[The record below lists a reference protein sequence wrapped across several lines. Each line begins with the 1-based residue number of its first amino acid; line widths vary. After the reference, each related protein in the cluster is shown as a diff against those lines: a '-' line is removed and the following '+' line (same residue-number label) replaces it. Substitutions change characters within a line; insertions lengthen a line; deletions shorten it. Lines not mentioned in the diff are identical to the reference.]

1 MIVLSKDIITECEK
15 FINKNLKQRDDLFE
29 IVETYS
35 LLNDVKGFE
44 EFCFTGKYVN
54 GLFRVLTNSSS
65 IPEVTNIDHVKK
77 DISENL
83 EKINLE
89 LSRISKSLSTES
101 KERIENKYLKLSG
114 ESLQNLKYL
123 IEDLDHLKKYINHLK
138 RKS

>member
-101 KERIENKYLKLSG
+101 KERIENKYLKLSS

>member
-1 MIVLSKDIITECEK
+1 MIVLSKDIIIECEK
-15 FINKNLKQRDDLFE
+15 FINTNLKQRDDLFE

>member
-83 EKINLE
+83 EKINFE
-89 LSRISKSLSTES
+89 LIRISKSLSTES
-101 KERIENKYLKLSG
+101 KERIENKYLKLSS